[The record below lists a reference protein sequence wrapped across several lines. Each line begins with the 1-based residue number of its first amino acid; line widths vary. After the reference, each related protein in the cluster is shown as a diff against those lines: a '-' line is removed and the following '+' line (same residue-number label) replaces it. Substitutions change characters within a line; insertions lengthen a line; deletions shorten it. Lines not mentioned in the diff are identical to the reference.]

1 MNDINKSANAQ
12 ATQSWIRLKLQYA
25 MNLAGAMSDE
35 LQRSNMPFLIGIVN
49 FETWWQIIDDLD
61 NI

>member
-1 MNDINKSANAQ
+1 
-12 ATQSWIRLKLQYA
+12 